1 MAYDRFYDPAR
12 KNFLRPK
19 SNGNRFSTTDQNDP
33 DVQDKIE
40 KFEGMVTDFGTKSGG
55 EKITHVCEH
64 AYMGEDEL

>member
-1 MAYDRFYDPAR
+1 MAYDRFYDPAK

-19 SNGNRFSTTDQNDP
+19 NDGNRFGRDDDNDQ

-55 EKITHVCEH
+55 EKVAHVR
-64 AYMGEDEL
+64 